1 MGGGGVKP
9 IAKPAPRVEGLA
21 FGRASLFAWRML
33 IAWTTVSTP
42 EEAESLA
49 AATVERGLAVCVQIS
64 GIVSHYRWNGQAERT
79 EELRLTFKC
88 LEAQLPA
95 LEAFVLESHPYDVA
109 EWVVV
114 RTERVSEKYLSWAE
128 ANSTNQPL

>member
-1 MGGGGVKP
+1 
-9 IAKPAPRVEGLA
+9 
-21 FGRASLFAWRML
+21 ML
-33 IAWTTVSTP
+33 IAWTTVDNP
-42 EEAESLA
+42 RDAESLA
-49 AATVERGLAVCVQIS
+49 AATVERGLAACVQIG
-64 GIVSHYRWNGQAERT
+64 GIVSHYRWNGQAERA

-95 LEAFVLESHPYDVA
+95 LEAFVLESHPYEVP

-114 RTERVSEKYLSWAE
+114 RSERVSEKYLSWAE